1 MIRLEQNGVIL
12 FIEGYTENNNN
23 YVYRGESISVYID
36 ASGAAEGSFAGFV
49 VLSVNDTNLGSYLC
63 DSRGCVNFE
72 MNYALRNIT
81 PNSLAA
87 ITIYDVN
94 AWGIQFNVI
103 VKDGVNIKNV
113 IHPIPTEM
121 MQALGTSVN
130 FGWKDLII
138 PPNVIYESYSFN
150 RGNERDKISS
160 VLFES
165 NNHSWTRVRGI
176 IQSPIPNPFNTY
188 PDTHEI
194 IDTTDYIFIDNKL
207 AEYKIRLTTL
217 DECEPQIVVRW
228 ISQFGN
234 LRQHLFKVK
243 SIKNSIYESTSLIT
257 GTNGVKNIKN
267 TDQSVELLV
276 EGLTEYSL
284 WYYSDLLL
292 SKEIHATRDI
302 ENSMYAPPQ
311 LDILDLPLTLSE
323 VDDKEIEFNPSTK
336 LYDLSIKLKFKQYR
350 NY

>member
-12 FIEGYTENNNN
+12 LIEGYTENNVN
-23 YVYRGESISVYID
+23 YVYRGESISVYLD
-36 ASGAAEGSFAGFV
+36 ASGAAEGVFAGFAALNV
-49 VLSVNDTNLGSYLC
+49 GGENLGSYIC
-63 DSRGCVNFE
+63 DSHNRIFFE

-81 PNSLAA
+81 PNSLA
-87 ITIYDVN
+87 TIIIHDVN
-94 AWGIQFNVI
+94 AWSVQFNVV
-103 VKDGVNIKNV
+103 VKDGVNIRNV

-121 MQALGTSVN
+121 LQALGTSVN
-130 FGWKDLII
+130 YNWQNLII
-138 PPNVIYESYSFN
+138 PPNVIYQSHTFVS
-150 RGNERDKISS
+150 GLVRDHISPI
-160 VLFES
+160 LFES
-165 NNHSWTRVRGI
+165 NDHAWTRVKGI
-176 IQSPIPNPFNTY
+176 VETAITTPYSTY
-188 PDTHEI
+188 PDTHQI
-194 IDTTDYIFIDNKL
+194 ISETDYIYIDNKTYK
-207 AEYKIRLTTL
+207 YKIKLTTL

-234 LRQHLFKVK
+234 LRQHLFRVK

-257 GTNGVKNIKN
+257 GTNGVRNIKN

-302 ENSMYAPPQ
+302 ENSIYAPPQ
-311 LDILDLPLTLSE
+311 LNELDLPLTLAE
-323 VDDKEIEFNPSTK
+323 VDDKEVEFNPSTK
-336 LYDLSIKLKFKQYR
+336 LYDMTIKLKFKQYR

>member
-12 FIEGYTENNNN
+12 LIEGYTENNVN
-23 YVYRGESISVYID
+23 YVYRGESISVYLD
-36 ASGAAEGSFAGFV
+36 ASGASVDFAGFV
-49 VLSVNDTNLGSYLC
+49 ALNIGGTNLGSYIC
-63 DSRGCVNFE
+63 DSHHCVNFE

-81 PNSLAA
+81 PNSLA
-87 ITIYDVN
+87 TIIIHDVN
-94 AWGIQFNVI
+94 AWGIQFNVV
-103 VKDGVNIKNV
+103 VKDGVSIKNV

-160 VLFES
+160 ILFES
-165 NNHSWTRVRGI
+165 NNHAWTRVRGI
-176 IQSPIPNPFNTY
+176 VQFPIPTPFNNY

-207 AEYKIRLTTL
+207 TEYKIRLTTL

-257 GTNGVKNIKN
+257 GTNGVRNIKN
-267 TDQSVELLV
+267 TDQRVELLV

-311 LDILDLPLTLSE
+311 LDILDLPLTLAE
-323 VDDKEIEFNPSTK
+323 VDDKEVEFNPSTK
-336 LYDLSIKLKFKQYR
+336 LYDLTIKLKIKQYR

>member
-12 FIEGYTENNNN
+12 LIEGYTENNVN
-23 YVYRGESISVYID
+23 YVYRGESISVYLD
-36 ASGAAEGSFAGFV
+36 ASGASVDFAGFV
-49 VLSVNDTNLGSYLC
+49 ALNIGGTNLGSYIC
-63 DSRGCVNFE
+63 DSHHRVNFE

-81 PNSLAA
+81 PNSLA
-87 ITIYDVN
+87 TIIIHDVN
-94 AWGIQFNVI
+94 AWGIQFNVV
-103 VKDGVNIKNV
+103 VKDGVNIRNV

-130 FGWKDLII
+130 YNWKNLII
-138 PPNVIYESYSFN
+138 PPNVIYESYYFN

-160 VLFES
+160 ILFES
-165 NNHSWTRVRGI
+165 NDHAWTRVRGI
-176 IQSPIPNPFNTY
+176 VETAILTPYSTY

-194 IDTTDYIFIDNKL
+194 IDATDYIYIDNKTYK
-207 AEYKIRLTTL
+207 YKIKLTTL

-257 GTNGVKNIKN
+257 GTNGVRNIKN
-267 TDQSVELLV
+267 TDQRVELLV

-311 LDILDLPLTLSE
+311 LDILDLPLTLAE
-323 VDDKEIEFNPSTK
+323 VDDKEVEFNPSTK
-336 LYDLSIKLKFKQYR
+336 LYDLTIKLKIKQYR

>member
-12 FIEGYTENNNN
+12 LIEGYTENNVN
-23 YVYRGESISVYID
+23 YVYRGESISVYLD
-36 ASGAAEGSFAGFV
+36 ASGASVDFAGFV
-49 VLSVNDTNLGSYLC
+49 ALNIGGTNLGSYIC
-63 DSRGCVNFE
+63 DSHHCVNFE

-81 PNSLAA
+81 PNSLA
-87 ITIYDVN
+87 TIIIHDVN
-94 AWGIQFNVI
+94 AWGIQFNVV
-103 VKDGVNIKNV
+103 VKDGVNIRNV

-130 FGWKDLII
+130 YNWKNLII
-138 PPNVIYESYSFN
+138 PPNVIYESYYFN

-160 VLFES
+160 ILFES
-165 NNHSWTRVRGI
+165 NDHAWTRVRGI
-176 IQSPIPNPFNTY
+176 VETAILTPYSTY

-194 IDTTDYIFIDNKL
+194 IDATDYIYIDNKIYK
-207 AEYKIRLTTL
+207 YKIKLTTL

-257 GTNGVKNIKN
+257 GTNGVRNIKN
-267 TDQSVELLV
+267 TDQRVELLV

-311 LDILDLPLTLSE
+311 LDILDLPITLAE
-323 VDDKEIEFNPSTK
+323 VDDKEVEFNPSTK
-336 LYDLSIKLKFKQYR
+336 LYDLTIKLKIKQYR